1 MKIFALRSAL
11 DPTPAGGGCGWL
23 RARSAAGRL
32 MEADGLILLQMCCTK
47 LCLSSS
53 PSPGLF
59 PSLLPS
65 LLQVAALCAPLQAE
79 TGYLAYFL
87 LFLALSAGSRS
98 QAGAEDKAFT
108 PHPAVGC
115 SFAPAAASPWV
126 ESVGWLQPGQ
136 KPPQQPRTEQAA
148 SPAVAATRG
157 ALAELLVGV
166 EKAEPGQ
173 FAARSVP
180 RGGVGTSF
188 GLLTWTQHPGE
199 RRSGGC

>member
-1 MKIFALRSAL
+1 
-11 DPTPAGGGCGWL
+11 
-23 RARSAAGRL
+23 

-65 LLQVAALCAPLQAE
+65 LPQVAALCALLQAE

-87 LFLALSAGSRS
+87 LFLALSAGSQS

-115 SFAPAAASPWV
+115 SFAPAAARPWV
-126 ESVGWLQPGQ
+126 ERTAAWGGYSLAKTLPDSPGRSRLRAQQWLQRGEPWQSCWWEWRRLSQGSLQLAACPGVGLG
-136 KPPQQPRTEQAA
+136 PRLGCSHGRSTLG
-148 SPAVAATRG
+148 SGGAVG
-157 ALAELLVGV
+157 AELCS
-166 EKAEPGQ
+166 APCTQ
-173 FAARSVP
+173 PAPSP
-180 RGGVGTSF
+180 RAPHVAGAK
-188 GLLTWTQHPGE
+188 P
-199 RRSGGC
+199 